1 MTGQLTTGS
10 GLPLTPY
17 YLTTTPGTGFTG
29 AVRASLSGVS
39 TDAPSGY
46 YFNPAAYTAPAAGTW
61 GNAGRNSVRG
71 PSQYSFNAGITRTFP
86 WGQRYNLDWRI
97 DATNVLN
104 RVTYSSVYNLI
115 ASPQFGL
122 PSATNQMRKI
132 TTQLRLRF

>member
-1 MTGQLTTGS
+1 VDRLRPRRCCRRKQHQQPEVQEVEHGDEEQN
-10 GLPLTPY
+10 
-17 YLTTTPGTGFTG
+17 
-29 AVRASLSGVS
+29 
-39 TDAPSGY
+39 D
-46 YFNPAAYTAPAAGTW
+46 
-61 GNAGRNSVRG
+61 GRLG
-71 PSQYSFNAGITRTFP
+71 NAGITRTFP

-132 TTQLRLRF
+132 TTNLRLRF